1 LAGLFSQLL
10 AVTQVFGGL
19 ALFIFGMK
27 EMSRGLQETAGKQLR
42 ALLQSATRSKVRS
55 LGLGTTLGFFL
66 HSSGASVLLVG
77 FLNAGLITLTQAIP
91 VIFGANIG
99 TTLSMQAVSFKL
111 SNFSYIAIAI
121 GLAATFT
128 KHSKAQSLG
137 RSLFGFGLLFLGME
151 IMSQGVFPYREALR
165 PVLQRIDG
173 TALSGMLAG
182 VLLATLVTA
191 VIQSSGATIGMAFA
205 LVSAGV
211 FESLSQT
218 MPIILGAHIGT
229 CATAMLASIG
239 TQSAARRAALSH
251 LLFNIFNV
259 VICIIFRAP
268 LIRLLE
274 SMTDDVVR
282 QTANLH
288 TVAMVGAT
296 VLLMPALKPF
306 TALILRMTPT
316 RKPEPEPSFLTP
328 DAMEHLETALPAIR
342 LEIARLLRMTC
353 GSIERNRQLLEAKNP
368 EAEREIHLVE
378 EAIDSIKVTMIQALR
393 DLARDEIDREHLPEI
408 DEWTRCIIEVERIGD
423 HLNTLRKLSAERN
436 NEPAHTLFG
445 RELTHQL
452 NRQFASVREIL
463 GELEA
468 LFLTDDSEFYTRID
482 DILRKRVALLESCMN
497 SREMLSKR
505 LAENRI
511 PPKAMFFLSSYLE
524 IFERIA
530 RHAQILAVTSP
541 VPPGVTDPAE
551 L

>member
-1 LAGLFSQLL
+1 MFSQLL
-10 AVTQVFGGL
+10 AISQVFGGL

-42 ALLQSATRSKVRS
+42 SLLQSATRSRARG

-77 FLNAGLITLTQAIP
+77 FLNAGLITLSQAIP

-128 KHSKAQSLG
+128 KNAKARALG

-173 TALSGMLAG
+173 TALPGMLAG

-205 LVSAGV
+205 LVNAGV
-211 FESLSQT
+211 FVSLSQT

-251 LLFNIFNV
+251 LLFNVFNV
-259 VICIIFRAP
+259 VLSIIFRAP

-274 SMTDDVVR
+274 GMTDDVVR

-288 TVAMVGAT
+288 TAAMVGAT
-296 VLLMPALKPF
+296 VILLPLLGPF
-306 TALILRMTPT
+306 TQLILRLTPS
-316 RKPEPEPSFLTP
+316 KKAEPEPSFLTS
-328 DAMEHLETALPAIR
+328 DAMSTLETALPAVR
-342 LEIARLLRMTC
+342 LEIARLMRMTC
-353 GSIERNRQLLEAKNP
+353 RSLEKNRQLLEAKNP
-368 EAEREIHLVE
+368 EAEREIKLNE
-378 EAIDSIKVTMIQALR
+378 EAIDSIKVTMIRALR
-393 DLARDEIDREHLPEI
+393 DLAHDDIDRSHLPEI
-408 DEWTRCIIEVERIGD
+408 DQWTRCMIEVERIGD
-423 HLNTLRKLSAERN
+423 HLNILRKLSKERR
-436 NEPAHTLFG
+436 NEPGHILFG
-445 RELTHQL
+445 RELTHRL
-452 NRQFASVREIL
+452 NQQFASTGEIL
-463 GELEA
+463 QDLEA
-468 LFLTDDSEFYTRID
+468 LFLAESEDFYARVD
-482 DILRKRVALLESCMN
+482 DILRKRVDLLESCMN
-497 SREMLSKR
+497 ARELLTKR
-505 LAENRI
+505 LTENRL
-511 PPKAMFFLSSYLE
+511 PPKAMFYLSSYLE
-524 IFERIA
+524 IFERLA
-530 RHAQILAVTSP
+530 RHAQILAGTSP
-541 VPPGVTDPAE
+541 VPPGMDE
-551 L
+551 FKEI

>member
-1 LAGLFSQLL
+1 MFPQLL
-10 AVTQVFGGL
+10 AISQVFGGL

-42 ALLQSATRSKVRS
+42 SLLQSATRSRLRG

-77 FLNAGLITLTQAIP
+77 FLNAGLITLPQAIP

-121 GLAATFT
+121 GLGATFT
-128 KHSKAQSLG
+128 KHSKARALG

-173 TALSGMLAG
+173 TELTGMLAG

-205 LVSAGV
+205 LVNAGV
-211 FESLSQT
+211 FVSLSQT

-259 VICIIFRAP
+259 ILCILIRAP

-274 SMTDDVVR
+274 SMTADVVR

-296 VLLMPALKPF
+296 VILLPLLTPF
-306 TALILRMTPT
+306 TRLILKLTPSK
-316 RKPEPEPSFLTP
+316 KPEPEPSFLSTE
-328 DAMEHLETALPAIR
+328 AMSDIETALPAVR
-342 LEIARLLRMTC
+342 LEIARLLRMT
-353 GSIERNRQLLEAKNP
+353 SRSLEKNRQLLEAKNP
-368 EAEREIHLVE
+368 DAEREIRLIE
-378 EAIDSIKVTMIQALR
+378 NAIDSIKVTMIRALR
-393 DLARDEIDREHLPEI
+393 DLAHEDIDRSHLPEI
-408 DEWTRCIIEVERIGD
+408 DQWTRCMIEVERIGD
-423 HLNTLRKLSAERN
+423 HLNILRKLSSERQ
-436 NEPAHTLFG
+436 NEPGHILFG
-445 RELTHQL
+445 RELTHRL
-452 NRQFASVREIL
+452 NQQFADTRRIL
-463 GELEA
+463 EELES
-468 LFLTDDSEFYTRID
+468 LFLAESEDFYARVD
-482 DILRKRVALLESCMN
+482 DILRKRVDLLEACMDA
-497 SREMLSKR
+497 RELLNKR
-505 LAENRI
+505 LTENRL
-511 PPKAMFFLSSYLE
+511 PPKAMFYLSSYLE
-524 IFERIA
+524 IFERLA
-530 RHAQILAVTSP
+530 RHAQILACTSP
-541 VPPGVTDPAE
+541 VPPGVSE
-551 L
+551 LSEL